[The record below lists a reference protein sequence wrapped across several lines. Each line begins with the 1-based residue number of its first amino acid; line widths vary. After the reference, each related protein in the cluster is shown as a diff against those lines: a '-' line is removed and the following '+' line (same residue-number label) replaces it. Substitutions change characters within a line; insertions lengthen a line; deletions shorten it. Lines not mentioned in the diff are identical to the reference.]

1 MAGALR
7 SRPAVVRAL
16 VLGAGA
22 VGARVS
28 RQLASSDTLESLVI
42 ADQQEARAS
51 SLAESI
57 GPKAGWKPWSADV
70 VDGCN
75 VVVLAVPR
83 SLRPLAET
91 ALAAGAHV
99 VSVAGQER
107 DVRPLLELDSEA
119 RERSRH
125 VVVGAGLSP
134 GLSCLLARHAA
145 ATFDTVEEIHVSRVG
160 TGGPGCARQHRR
172 ALLASCVDWRD
183 GTWVRR
189 RGGSGRELCWFPDPL
204 GGRDCYRAGSGDA
217 MLLAPAFPGVSRV
230 TARVAASPGERAM
243 SVLPLLRSPQPEGA
257 IGGIRV
263 EVRGRRAR
271 ASDVVVLGVVD
282 RPAVAA
288 GAVAGVA
295 ALWAVES
302 RLARTGAA
310 GLAELVRESVPFLRQ
325 LADSG
330 VRAAVFEGTSSSRG

>member
-1 MAGALR
+1 
-7 SRPAVVRAL
+7 L
-16 VLGAGA
+16 V
-22 VGARVS
+22 
-28 RQLASSDTLESLVI
+28 E
-42 ADQQEARAS
+42 
-51 SLAESI
+51 
-57 GPKAGWKPWSADV
+57 
-70 VDGCN
+70 GCE

-83 SLRPLAET
+83 PLRPLAEV
-91 ALAAGAHV
+91 ALARGMHV

-119 RERSRH
+119 RERSCH
-125 VVVGAGLSP
+125 VVVGAGFSP
-134 GLSCLLARHAA
+134 GLSCLLARHAG
-145 ATFDTVEEIHVSRVG
+145 ATFDIVEEIHVARVG
-160 TGGPGCARQHRR
+160 TGGPGCARQRRR

-204 GGRDCYRAGSGDA
+204 GGRDCYRTGSGDA
-217 MLLAPAFPGVSRV
+217 LLLAPAFPGIARV
-230 TARVAASPGERAM
+230 TARVAASPAERAM
-243 SVLPLLRSPQPEGA
+243 SVLPLVRSPQPEGA

-288 GAVAGVA
+288 GAVAAVA
-295 ALWAVES
+295 AVWAVES

-310 GLAELVRESVPFLRQ
+310 GLAELVPEAVPFLRP

-330 VRAAVFEGTSSSRG
+330 VRAAVFEGTGVSGG